1 MKSMRLSNRP
11 NSAGSTQSG
20 RMQRIVSQATARLSS
35 DTMHSDHSEYHD
47 NGHNGLVRFRLQS
60 PMTSIAIS
68 PEKEA
73 VAVAGRDVLKILAV
87 NSSQVREIL
96 NLRAG
101 SHLSTNYNSNDVKW
115 GNNATKSKLATAAT
129 NGAIILWDIN
139 RTTGRRAE
147 RVINEHSRAVNRVCF
162 QPDNGNILL
171 SASQDGTMKCWDL
184 RDPKLA
190 SRYRFE
196 GKSESVRDVQFN
208 PVHQHE
214 FAAAFEMGTIQKWDM
229 RNPKALYERKFS
241 AHNGPCLTV
250 DWHPSGRFVASGG
263 RDKTIKVWD
272 MTTDSRRPMY
282 TIRTMA
288 AVSRIQWRPGYEH
301 EITSC
306 ALSTD
311 NRIHIWDIRRPH
323 IAKYAFDVHDQ
334 TPTGFEWS
342 NSDILY
348 SCGKD
353 KTFVRQEIHH
363 AYQPVNVLRRNG
375 MGWNIQGDLAFTV
388 DRSDRESFVDENLV
402 PAKSATTITTTL
414 SSQSKKWKKSNI
426 KQSTEEDIVQYIPP
440 QSCGIAHLPMFDF
453 EAFSL
458 FAEHYDILS
467 NDVLT
472 CCEKNSD
479 VAFKLGRYR
488 TAQTWKIIALLFQ
501 PGDTED
507 DEEEEEDEGIEE
519 TKENDK
525 QQQAKQLSILL
536 QQEDGSSES
545 IYTSSEGND
554 DDDDAGDD
562 DDDDDDDDDSQH
574 STDDSETESSVVYS
588 EDMSHLWSTWQHQG
602 VVDELMDYY
611 TEEGD
616 VQMCVTL
623 YLVLRHHIQVNSN
636 RLEDWFSAYIDL
648 LHRFKLWT
656 TATAVINA
664 CPIARIRERN
674 ENATTINIACNNC
687 FKLVMGT
694 TQGAWACDK
703 CHRLL
708 NPCSICHQTVRG
720 LYVWCQGCN
729 HGGHLEHMRE
739 WFDNED
745 KCPTGCGHSCTLPSL
760 VNSEL
765 PSSNNYTNAMTTI

>member
-1 MKSMRLSNRP
+1 
-11 NSAGSTQSG
+11 
-20 RMQRIVSQATARLSS
+20 MQRIVSQATGRLSS
-35 DTMHSDHSEYHD
+35 DTIPEPEYHH
-47 NGHNGLVRFRLQS
+47 GHNGLVRYRVPGPL
-60 PMTSIAIS
+60 TAIS
-68 PEKEA
+68 ISPDSEA

-87 NSSQVREIL
+87 SPLQVREVL

-101 SHLSTNYNSNDVKW
+101 SHLSTNFNSNDVKW
-115 GNNATKSKLATAAT
+115 GNNATKNKLATAAT

-162 QPDNGNILL
+162 QPENGNILL

-184 RDPKLA
+184 REPKLA

-208 PVHQHE
+208 PVHLHE
-214 FAAAFEMGTIQKWDM
+214 FAAAFETGTIQKWDM

-272 MTTDSRRPMY
+272 MSVDSRRPLY

-288 AVSRIQWRPGYEH
+288 SVSRIQWRPGHEH

-306 ALSTD
+306 ALLTD
-311 NRIHIWDIRRPH
+311 SRIHVWDIRRPH
-323 IAKYAFDVHDQ
+323 IAKYAFDIHDT
-334 TPTGFEWS
+334 TPTGFQWL
-342 NSDILY
+342 NSDVLY
-348 SCGKD
+348 SCAKD

-363 AYQPVNVLRRNG
+363 AYQPINVLRRNG
-375 MGWNIQGDLAFTV
+375 MGWNIQGDLAYTV
-388 DRSDRESFVDENLV
+388 DRSSRKNFVDGSLSN
-402 PAKSATTITTTL
+402 AKALI
-414 SSQSKKWKKSNI
+414 
-426 KQSTEEDIVQYIPP
+426 EDEIIQYIPP
-440 QSCGIAHLPMFDF
+440 QSCGIAHLPLFDF
-453 EAFSL
+453 EAFSV
-458 FAEHYDILS
+458 FAEHYDISSDDILS
-467 NDVLT
+467 A
-472 CCEKNSD
+472 CETNSE
-479 VAFKLGRYR
+479 VAWKLGRYR

-501 PGDTED
+501 PGDD
-507 DEEEEEDEGIEE
+507 DDQGDEQHGE
-519 TKENDK
+519 TGLPS
-525 QQQAKQLSILL
+525 QQQLV
-536 QQEDGSSES
+536 
-545 IYTSSEGND
+545 YTSS
-554 DDDDAGDD
+554 
-562 DDDDDDDDDSQH
+562 DSASGSEDGTE
-574 STDDSETESSVVYS
+574 STTEDSETESSAVYS
-588 EDMSHLWSTWQHQG
+588 EDISHLWPTWKHEG
-602 VVDELMDYY
+602 IVTELLNYY

-616 VQMCVTL
+616 VQICVTL
-623 YLVLRHHIQVNSN
+623 YLVLKDHIHINEE
-636 RLEDWFSAYIDL
+636 RLEDWFAAYIDL

-664 CPIARIRERN
+664 CPVVRIRERN
-674 ENATTINIACNNC
+674 TNATTINIACNNC

-703 CHRLL
+703 CHKLL

-739 WFDNED
+739 WFNHEAM
-745 KCPTGCGHSCTLPSL
+745 CPTGCGHSCTLPPL
-760 VNSEL
+760 IML
-765 PSSNNYTNAMTTI
+765 GPPRTTAG

>member
-1 MKSMRLSNRP
+1 MNSIRKSSNRP
-11 NSAGSTQSG
+11 NSTGSTNSG

-35 DTMHSDHSEYHD
+35 DTMNSEPDYHGGGS
-47 NGHNGLVRFRLQS
+47 GHDGLVRYRLHG
-60 PMTSIAIS
+60 PLTSIAIS

-73 VAVAGRDVLKILAV
+73 VAVAGREVLKILAV
-87 NSSQVREIL
+87 NPSQVREVL

-115 GNNATKSKLATAAT
+115 GNNATKSKLATASN

-229 RNPKALYERKFS
+229 RNPKALYDRKFS

-272 MTTDSRRPMY
+272 MSVDSRRPMY

-288 AVSRIQWRPGYEH
+288 SVSRIQWRPGYEH

-306 ALSTD
+306 ALLTD
-311 NRIHIWDIRRPH
+311 NRIHVWDIRRPH
-323 IAKYAFDVHDQ
+323 IAKYAFDFHDQ
-334 TPTGFEWS
+334 PPTGCEWL
-342 NSDILY
+342 NSDVLY

-353 KTFVRQEIHH
+353 KTFVRQEIHQ
-363 AYQPVNVLRRNG
+363 AYQPVTVLRRNG

-388 DRSDRESFVDENLV
+388 DRSARDSFVDESLV
-402 PAKSATTITTTL
+402 PTKPTST
-414 SSQSKKWKKSNI
+414 QSKKWKKGTSKLSI
-426 KQSTEEDIVQYIPP
+426 EDEFIQYVPP
-440 QSCGIAHLPMFDF
+440 QSCGISHLPMFDF

-458 FAEHYDILS
+458 FAEHYDIS
-467 NDVLT
+467 GDDVLDS
-472 CCEKNSD
+472 CEKNSD

-507 DEEEEEDEGIEE
+507 EDEEEDDEGQDGNKEGSQHQQQSKQLSLLLQEDESSESESTSSEEEEDEEGTENSIEE
-519 TKENDK
+519 
-525 QQQAKQLSILL
+525 
-536 QQEDGSSES
+536 
-545 IYTSSEGND
+545 
-554 DDDDAGDD
+554 
-562 DDDDDDDDDSQH
+562 
-574 STDDSETESSVVYS
+574 SETESSAVFS
-588 EDMSHLWSTWQHQG
+588 EDMSQLWSTWQHQG
-602 VVDELMDYY
+602 VVNDLMDYY

-623 YLVLRHHIQVNSN
+623 YLVLRHHIQVNAD
-636 RLEDWFSAYIDL
+636 RLEDWFAAYIDL

-664 CPIARIRERN
+664 CPIVRIRERN

-694 TQGAWACDK
+694 PQGAWACDK

-739 WFDNED
+739 WFNSEN

-760 VNSEL
+760 VTLGS
-765 PSSNNYTNAMTTI
+765 PPASKQTIQHITNAMATL